1 MKNKK
6 NVKAAEP
13 TFLAKGIYKKRVWPW
28 IFIIAAILAV
38 AAFIAVVAIEFSN
51 GPKCIDH
58 KCSELINYLYH
69 YNIPLMIAC
78 IAAVVVILCALFS
91 FRKRSLTVSATAI
104 TFKKG
109 RKTIEIPLT
118 SIKSIDTGASSII
131 VTVPFVMFKLSQL
144 KNKKEIYDVLLT
156 QMNAPAAT
164 TVTSPQNLTAM
175 ATPLLTNPTLQG
187 KLAYF
192 KNLRD
197 ANLISAEQ
205 YDNYVAQSFKADS
218 EN

>member
-6 NVKAAEP
+6 NAKAVEP
-13 TFLAKGIYKKRVWPW
+13 TFLAKGVYKKRVWPW
-28 IFIIAAILAV
+28 IFILAALLAV
-38 AAFIAVVAIEFSN
+38 AAFIVVIAIEFSN
-51 GPKCIDH
+51 APKCIDH
-58 KCSELINYLYH
+58 KCGELLHYLMH

-78 IAAVVVILCALFS
+78 IAAFVVIIAALFS
-91 FRKRSLTVSATAI
+91 FRKRSLVVSATAL

-118 SIKSIDTGASSII
+118 SIKSIDTGASSIT

-144 KNKKEIYDVLLT
+144 KNKKEIYDVLLNQT
-156 QMNAPAAT
+156 NAPAAT
-164 TVTSPQNLTAM
+164 VSPAQSLTAM

-192 KNLRD
+192 KSLRD